1 MMGCPIE
8 KIRVDM
14 AEKDGLQV
22 EEDMEENKA
31 KKEVWTRMCE
41 WKSTKVTRVHYE
53 LDNNNISATLACLVD
68 MIEVLEVF
76 FD

>member
-1 MMGCPIE
+1 MGCPIE

-31 KKEVWTRMCE
+31 KKEVCTRM
-41 WKSTKVTRVHYE
+41 
-53 LDNNNISATLACLVD
+53 
-68 MIEVLEVF
+68 
-76 FD
+76 